1 MPETALQKSQ
11 TEAQH
16 ERLSDLLDTLSP
28 DEEAALGVALR
39 VALPLIKKLIPDAVA
54 IPPLDP
60 APAC

>member
-28 DEEAALGVALR
+28 DEEAASGVAMR
-39 VALPLIKKLIPDAVA
+39 VALAVRS
-54 IPPLDP
+54 
-60 APAC
+60 